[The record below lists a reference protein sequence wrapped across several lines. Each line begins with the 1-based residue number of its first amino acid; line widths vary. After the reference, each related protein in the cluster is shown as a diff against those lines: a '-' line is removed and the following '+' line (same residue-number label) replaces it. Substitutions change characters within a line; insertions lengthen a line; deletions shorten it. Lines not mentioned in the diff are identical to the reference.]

1 VHWMD
6 WDIRME
12 IAGMYILKTIFL
24 LKVRE
29 VSYQPPGTQ
38 LKLLNSVSFSLPE
51 KRYVIVCV
59 FVSWYY

>member
-1 VHWMD
+1 
-6 WDIRME
+6 
-12 IAGMYILKTIFL
+12 MYILKTIFL